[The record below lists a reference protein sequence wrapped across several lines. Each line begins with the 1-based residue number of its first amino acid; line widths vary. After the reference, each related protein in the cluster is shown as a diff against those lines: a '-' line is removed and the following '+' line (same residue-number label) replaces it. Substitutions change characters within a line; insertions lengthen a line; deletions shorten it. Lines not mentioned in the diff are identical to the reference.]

1 MWKCLERVLCLKC
14 ACLFAIFLARTG
26 ASPAIVNGV
35 LGHSVSLFPSIPVRQ
50 DVDEVVWKRSSPS
63 TKIARYL
70 EGSIKYFNTNYNKR
84 ITLHSGNFSLEIH
97 DLRKEDADEYEVIV
111 TAGDSG
117 DERRERIQLKV
128 YELVSGANITV
139 QTNGIYNLTLTCT
152 VTSGDHTS
160 FTWWRNGEALVNDS
174 TRHIRVLGNTL
185 EVSHTAEVE
194 DAVYKC
200 EARNPISNE
209 TAEIKLRDICKLDTC
224 ELVSGANITVQ
235 TTGICNLTLTCTV
248 TSGDPTSFTWWR
260 NGEALVNDSTR
271 HIRVLGNTLEVSHT
285 AEVEDAVYKCEARNP
300 ISNETA
306 EIKLRDICKLDT
318 CELVS
323 GANITVQTTGICNLT
338 LTCTMTS
345 GDPTSFTWW
354 RNGEAL
360 VNESTQHI
368 RVLGNTLEV
377 SHTAEVK
384 DAVYKCEARNP
395 ISNEMAEIKLRN
407 ICKLDTCSAGLVSGA
422 NITVENITGCCNL
435 TLICTVT
442 SGDPTSFTWW
452 RNGEVL
458 VNDSMQHILV
468 LGNTLEVHHT
478 AEDAVYKCEARNPI
492 SNATAEIRLRNI
504 CKLDT
509 CGDNFLKSISALSA
523 SINIVGVIVG
533 LIFSLYFTL
542 RRSATGERG
551 SAGKPTSQQLNLRRI
566 SGNKEFGSNRQP
578 LKGNEMVRGDVL
590 PQ

>member
-318 CELVS
+318 C
-323 GANITVQTTGICNLT
+323 A
-338 LTCTMTS
+338 
-345 GDPTSFTWW
+345 
-354 RNGEAL
+354 
-360 VNESTQHI
+360 
-368 RVLGNTLEV
+368 
-377 SHTAEVK
+377 
-384 DAVYKCEARNP
+384 
-395 ISNEMAEIKLRN
+395 
-407 ICKLDTCSAGLVSGA
+407 AGLVSGA